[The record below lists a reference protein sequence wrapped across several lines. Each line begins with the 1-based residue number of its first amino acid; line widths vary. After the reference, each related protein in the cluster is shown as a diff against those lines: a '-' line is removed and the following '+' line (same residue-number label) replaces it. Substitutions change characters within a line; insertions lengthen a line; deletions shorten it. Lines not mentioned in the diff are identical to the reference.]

1 MRIKHFKPCLGCNKH
16 LIGGGAVTN
25 SLFVGGG
32 GGDDGG
38 YDLFGDGSA
47 PPRPESQ
54 AWNIAGKAEAPG
66 RQALPPETDTALPLP
81 VSMTRCS
88 VSGFTAACPVLC
100 SGNGQYSKGTC
111 QCYSGWKGAECD
123 VPMNQCIDPSCG
135 GHGSCIDGTC
145 VCSAGYKGEHC
156 EEGERRRAGRGGAG
170 WAAGGGGRRRWRP
183 EGGVCRPGP
192 LLTSPGPKPMAQR
205 GELQRSTRRT

>member
-1 MRIKHFKPCLGCNKH
+1 
-16 LIGGGAVTN
+16 
-25 SLFVGGG
+25 
-32 GGDDGG
+32 
-38 YDLFGDGSA
+38 
-47 PPRPESQ
+47 
-54 AWNIAGKAEAPG
+54 
-66 RQALPPETDTALPLP
+66 
-81 VSMTRCS
+81 MTRCS

-156 EEGERRRAGRGGAG
+156 EEGERRRAGQGEAG
-170 WAAGGGGRRRWRP
+170 QREAEADGGGGRREAFAGLGLCSRARAPSPWLS
-183 EGGVCRPGP
+183 EGSFNVPH
-192 LLTSPGPKPMAQR
+192 
-205 GELQRSTRRT
+205 GELETPWLRWASQVVENRRRVEWFWKECVIFLYIN

>member
-1 MRIKHFKPCLGCNKH
+1 
-16 LIGGGAVTN
+16 
-25 SLFVGGG
+25 
-32 GGDDGG
+32 
-38 YDLFGDGSA
+38 
-47 PPRPESQ
+47 
-54 AWNIAGKAEAPG
+54 
-66 RQALPPETDTALPLP
+66 
-81 VSMTRCS
+81 MTWCS

-156 EEGERRRAGRGGAG
+156 EEGEPRRAGQAG
-170 WAAGGGGRRRWRP
+170 RREAEAGGRR
-183 EGGVCRPGP
+183 GVC
-192 LLTSPGPKPMAQR
+192 SPGPRLMSPAPSLSLCKR
-205 GELQRSTRRT
+205 NFNVSHRELETPWLRWASQVVENRRPVEWFRKECVIFLYIN